1 MYLSVWSPIIL
12 VEFLLA
18 PTVPSPPRPQNLH
31 SLVPAAEVIGA
42 GLTSGSER
50 LVTSSTIPI
59 VNLFLG
65 ASFSNSLYTAKI
77 DEGGVSLEPRPY
89 LPPTNVMSLSPASR
103 SVVATSRKRGS
114 PREPGSFVLS
124 STAIFLAVL
133 GITFKIASDDHG
145 L

>member
-1 MYLSVWSPIIL
+1 MIL
-12 VEFLLA
+12 MEFLLA
-18 PTVPSPPRPQNLH
+18 PTVPSAPRPQNLQFV
-31 SLVPAAEVIGA
+31 VPSGVVTIGA
-42 GLTSGSER
+42 PVSRER

-59 VNLFLG
+59 VNLLLG